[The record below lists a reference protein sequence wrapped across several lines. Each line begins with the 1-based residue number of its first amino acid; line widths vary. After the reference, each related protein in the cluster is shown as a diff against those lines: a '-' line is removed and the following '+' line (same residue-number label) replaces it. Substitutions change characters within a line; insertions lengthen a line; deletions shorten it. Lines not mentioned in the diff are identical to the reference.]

1 MRREYLVEEITDHFI
16 RVTAYDYKGFK
27 EYPSG
32 QRKISR
38 KLIKKRDLKILEVG
52 QILHKKLRK
61 LGITQRYWKTSDISK
76 ASMMAEKMLDLFA
89 NREG

>member
-27 EYPSG
+27 EYPPG

-38 KLIKKRDLKILEVG
+38 KLIRKRDLKVLEVG
-52 QILHKKLRK
+52 QLLHKKLRK
-61 LGITQRYWKTSDISK
+61 LGVTRRYWKPCDISK
-76 ASMMAEKMLDLFA
+76 ASMMAEKLLSLF
-89 NREG
+89 NRKD